1 MVFSAHPSLLKDSG
15 VSGLLHRAAGP
26 KLEVLAKSLDPIT
39 LDQSAITSAL
49 MQRFLL

>member
-26 KLEVLAKSLDPIT
+26 KLDVLAKTLGPIT
-39 LDQSAITSAL
+39 SDQSAITSAL
-49 MQRFLL
+49 IQRFLL